1 MEGNDRMKEWRQTIA
16 VICAVVLAVA
26 AGATFLQFALAGMRA
41 DINDMRE
48 DMSDMREDMHAQ
60 NAAIRADMDA
70 EFAAFRADMDAE
82 FAAFRA
88 DMDAQIT
95 GLRADTNAEF
105 AAIRELLGNIDR
117 RTARIEGHL
126 FGIEVPPERAEGE

>member
-1 MEGNDRMKEWRQTIA
+1 MKRNNRVKEWRQTIA

-48 DMSDMREDMHAQ
+48 DMSDMREDMSDMREDMHAQ

-70 EFAAFRADMDAE
+70 GFAAI
-82 FAAFRA
+82 RA

>member
-48 DMSDMREDMHAQ
+48 DMSDMREDMSDMREDMHAQ

-70 EFAAFRADMDAE
+70 GFAAI
-82 FAAFRA
+82 RA